1 MALEHDGKRQH
12 LRRGNLVRGMSL
24 RPSDYLSSQ
33 MSKSELNGLV
43 YSVFHEHRIAIPT
56 AKGERD
62 LVELLEGLLSRN
74 YICRQG
80 KRLKAA
86 RGKAGQL
93 LYRGLYEAGLSWNE
107 LEGLFADDNMAK
119 NANMKKVAKQLETP
133 SPAGKYYRDLFGF

>member
-1 MALEHDGKRQH
+1 
-12 LRRGNLVRGMSL
+12 
-24 RPSDYLSSQ
+24 

-56 AKGERD
+56 AKSERD

-80 KRLKAA
+80 KRLKAVW
-86 RGKAGQL
+86 GKAGQL